1 MSRALRGLPAAAL
14 IALSLPSS
22 AFAIEAAVSPF
33 AAVGVDG
40 EVAFNVTSAFSSEL
54 EFRVEYDWVEQL
66 DSPPTGMSAKCLSST
81 SCLKTAGK
89 AAGKNHFIGGNVSA
103 VGDMLEVEVVLFDVD
118 KGTLVRRKTFNTT
131 EAGLMSDSSSFVNE
145 LLTGASHEADV
156 AAATVA
162 DSSEFLDG
170 GDDWDFDDG
179 YEVSSTIP
187 LPSSGGKSLDD
198 FEDPLEYEAELARE
212 RAAEEEARRQE
223 EEARLR
229 REEEARL
236 AAARAAEQERLRQEE
251 EERLR
256 REEEA
261 RLAAARAAAE
271 EEERR
276 RRDEEAAAA
285 AAAAAAAMSFDDDE
299 MDLDSISFGSAADEI
314 TVDDISFGSSA
325 SSIIIE
331 EEDDPYVAD
340 SRSGYEEV
348 DLDDWSDF
356 EDEESDWDEDDYGR
370 TRGGYLDLD
379 EEPEQEESTSRRSSS
394 SSDRSSRSN
403 DRSSRS
409 SNSSSISS
417 ANDEGLGFQIAA
429 RGGVSRYQSFGFIT
443 YGAEIGIPVADKVA
457 VRVGL
462 EGFST
467 EREIPPALR
476 TDANEETRWNTILPF
491 NGGVA
496 FYPITSGTF
505 RPYLGGDITLTPYTP
520 EFDMSPG
527 VRGRAGADL
536 MFSDNFGLN
545 ANLALGFWYGKEF
558 AQIQEGLS
566 NSGLVPQA
574 SAGTVIMF

>member
-14 IALSLPSS
+14 IALSFPSS

-54 EFRVEYDWVEQL
+54 EFRIEYDWVEQL
-66 DSPPTGMSAKCLSST
+66 SDPPTGMSAKCLSST

-131 EAGLMSDSSSFVNE
+131 EAGLVGDASSFVNE
-145 LLTGASHEADV
+145 LLTGASHEDAT
-156 AAATVA
+156 AAASVA
-162 DSSEFLDG
+162 DSSEFLDD
-170 GDDWDFDDG
+170 GDDWDFDDS

-187 LPSSGGKSLDD
+187 LPSNSGKSLDD
-198 FEDPLEYEAELARE
+198 FDDPLEYEAELARE
-212 RAAEEEARRQE
+212 RAEEERARQE
-223 EEARLR
+223 EEDRLR

-236 AAARAAEQERLRQEE
+236 AAARAAEEERLRREE

-285 AAAAAAAMSFDDDE
+285 AAAAAAMTFDEDE

-325 SSIIIE
+325 SSIVIE
-331 EEDDPYVAD
+331 DDDPYVAD
-340 SRSGYEEV
+340 SRSGYDEV

-356 EDEESDWDEDDYGR
+356 DDGADDWEEDDYDR
-370 TRGGYLDLD
+370 TSGGYLDLD
-379 EEPEQEESTSRRSSS
+379 AEPEEETSSSRRSSGT
-394 SSDRSSRSN
+394 DRSSRST

-409 SNSSSISS
+409 SSSSSISS
-417 ANDEGLGFQIAA
+417 SKSSGEGLGFQIAA

-505 RPYLGGDITLTPYTP
+505 RPYIGGDITLTPYTP

-536 MFSDNFGLN
+536 MFSDSFGLN

-574 SAGTVIMF
+574 SAGTVIVF